1 MTSPADIRRQEQML
15 ADEVMAL
22 KREMDKEKLLPYLE
36 GDSFKKCTWRDLTRN
51 VDAVTKKVS
60 AWGNM
65 GINDVFDV
73 QDLGNGQTYE
83 QYVMAGDNLDL
94 KYTPTPAN
102 AIDLLMMDEDSKN
115 PRLRDAAGNN
125 VTFNTALHEFGK
137 IIKAAAKFPNPED
150 VHMDIEDMPG
160 RMVQYVVQF
169 SFVEFDDLNDADA
182 HVVKRTEVRS
192 YMSGSGAD
200 CAWLHF
206 GGWGI
211 NGGILDGGYGE
222 RTKIAPTA
230 VVDGVEH
237 QFGLKVSPMCTKDGK
252 AYNIVNRGTEKKDDA
267 AAALAKGLSIEMP
280 IGPHGCKKLTSTLTA
295 IFAIEKMPRPTPPPV
310 PKPAKVFHD
319 VVYLTVDPVSK
330 MAIYSRKHIMTN
342 AFHRWTIDHCQSAV
356 TLGAPFH
363 TQIIGYTPAAMHVF
377 APAAVPVVTAGV
389 AGVVLGESAPAW
401 RFGYRGVQPMQR
413 PQHYRSLRRPASA
426 PLTNPSPCPS
436 VPSAVS
442 NPAAQPVYRSAS
454 ALFAPPAT
462 AAAPP
467 VDDEEPEEQ
476 EEEIPAYRSLGE
488 SSGSAAVAIASAE
501 AEEAP
506 APAADDDDLVIVES
520 GDAAADTSSD
530 AAIAAVLE
538 EEPPVPVPPAVGDKR
553 SLSTSDRDT
562 PFETT
567 LALTRQSRT
576 TKSTGKAK
584 EIKYAPKVSGAGVPI
599 VTHTITMAKK
609 RGVPLTR
616 ADLLELNKIKG
627 ELIELA
633 KKNGGVKSEK
643 KLSDTYSMAAGITS
657 NGPLSLQ
664 AKCDIQATKEAAID
678 APIAYGIA
686 ALPAELF

>member
-1 MTSPADIRRQEQML
+1 
-15 ADEVMAL
+15 
-22 KREMDKEKLLPYLE
+22 
-36 GDSFKKCTWRDLTRN
+36 
-51 VDAVTKKVS
+51 
-60 AWGNM
+60 
-65 GINDVFDV
+65 
-73 QDLGNGQTYE
+73 
-83 QYVMAGDNLDL
+83 
-94 KYTPTPAN
+94 
-102 AIDLLMMDEDSKN
+102 
-115 PRLRDAAGNN
+115 
-125 VTFNTALHEFGK
+125 
-137 IIKAAAKFPNPED
+137 
-150 VHMDIEDMPG
+150 
-160 RMVQYVVQF
+160 
-169 SFVEFDDLNDADA
+169 
-182 HVVKRTEVRS
+182 
-192 YMSGSGAD
+192 
-200 CAWLHF
+200 
-206 GGWGI
+206 
-211 NGGILDGGYGE
+211 
-222 RTKIAPTA
+222 
-230 VVDGVEH
+230 
-237 QFGLKVSPMCTKDGK
+237 
-252 AYNIVNRGTEKKDDA
+252 
-267 AAALAKGLSIEMP
+267 
-280 IGPHGCKKLTSTLTA
+280 
-295 IFAIEKMPRPTPPPV
+295 
-310 PKPAKVFHD
+310 
-319 VVYLTVDPVSK
+319 
-330 MAIYSRKHIMTN
+330 
-342 AFHRWTIDHCQSAV
+342 
-356 TLGAPFH
+356 
-363 TQIIGYTPAAMHVF
+363 
-377 APAAVPVVTAGV
+377 
-389 AGVVLGESAPAW
+389 
-401 RFGYRGVQPMQR
+401 
-413 PQHYRSLRRPASA
+413 
-426 PLTNPSPCPS
+426 
-436 VPSAVS
+436 
-442 NPAAQPVYRSAS
+442 VYRSAS